1 MGMNKSVFSWK
12 ENEIY
17 NASLNLTELKIAFR
31 NMDIYILKVFHDE
44 F

>member
-1 MGMNKSVFSWK
+1 MDKSEFSWK

-17 NASLNLTELKIAFR
+17 NASLNLTDPKIASHSL
-31 NMDIYILKVFHDE
+31 DIHILKDFHE